1 MNRRGLTSLE
11 LLLVLA
17 VLGAAG
23 FTFGPKL
30 FSGASSRADKSSKA
44 TQQLEQATQAQGAS
58 AAASVAKIG
67 EANTLSPESPA
78 RDYISREVPVAL
90 SKLPPPDPDALMQA
104 ERRRAAVMEGRL
116 DEARRLF
123 ETEAKRASRLQ
134 QERDEALIARRQ
146 ADVALQEAA
155 AAERA
160 RTQQA
165 MGIAALAVLLGG
177 GWIWARLNGLSL
189 GTVAEIRASVLKGD
203 SLESALDRVASTR
216 QQAAIRREVATRI
229 DLPTSSKA

>member
-1 MNRRGLTSLE
+1 VNRRGLTSLE
-11 LLLVLA
+11 LILVLA

-23 FTFGPKL
+23 IAVGPKI
-30 FSGASSRADKSSKA
+30 FSGDSRRADKSEKA
-44 TQQLEQATQAQGAS
+44 THRLEEATQAQGAS

-67 EANTLSPESPA
+67 EANALAPESPA

-90 SKLPPPDPDALMQA
+90 SKLPTPDPEALLQA

-123 ETEAKRASRLQ
+123 EIEAKRASQLQ
-134 QERDEALIARRQ
+134 QERDAALIARRQ

-165 MGIAALAVLLGG
+165 LGIGALAILLGG
-177 GWIWARLNGLSL
+177 GWLWARFNGFSL
-189 GTVAEIRASVLKGD
+189 RSIADIRASVLKGEP
-203 SLESALDRVASTR
+203 LEVAIDRLASPR
-216 QQAAIRREVATRI
+216 QQVAIRREVATKI
-229 DLPTSSKA
+229 DLPGKA